1 MQFRIADSFTKALGK
16 LAAQEQSAVK
26 ITVFDLQQ
34 NPSAPGLQFH
44 RIDKSKD
51 ENFWSIRANRDIR
64 LIVHKTADSFL
75 ICYVDHHDD
84 AYKWAERRRIETHP
98 KTGAAQIVEVRELV
112 QEIAVPVYSQTG
124 EVVPTLQPKTI
135 EAALFINL
143 TKDDLLD
150 VGVPEDWIDDV
161 QQSTEDKFFELTNHI
176 PAEAAEALLN
186 YATTGKLLKPE
197 AVQLNA
203 SPFEHPDAQRRFRVL
218 DNKEELERALEYPW
232 DKWAIFLHPTQRNV
246 VEQKFSGPARVSGTA
261 GTGKT
266 VVALHRTANIL
277 KNNHDARILLTTFS
291 SPLANALKHKLKLL
305 TGIDSEDGSKVSI
318 RSFEGVAQDLFTLAY
333 GHTPRA
339 ASKDQVKGVLES
351 AKKEL
356 GDTEFTIRFLV
367 SEWQSVID
375 AWQIESLEA
384 YRDVPRL
391 GRKNRL
397 GSMQRERVWP
407 IFTKAREI
415 FQSQGMDTWS
425 GIFSAVTKHYAD
437 KAHKPFTHIIVD
449 EAQDLGV
456 PELRMLA
463 AISEYTADALFF
475 AGDLGQR
482 IFQEPFSWKTLGI
495 DIRGRSQTLKVNYR
509 TSHQIRQKADRLLP
523 ATVRDVDGNEED
535 RRGAVSVFNGPEPVV
550 TICTDINDEKL
561 AIAKWIKQI
570 VSEGVE
576 PDEIGLFVR
585 SNDELLRA
593 RNAAKEAGYKVLE
606 LSDRVEERNSRISI
620 GTMHLAKGLE
630 FKAVGVIACDDDILP
645 KQDRIENVADEAELD
660 EVYDTERHLFY
671 VACTRARDRL
681 FISGVDPGSEFIA
694 DIN

>member
-397 GSMQRERVWP
+397 G
-407 IFTKAREI
+407 
-415 FQSQGMDTWS
+415 
-425 GIFSAVTKHYAD
+425 
-437 KAHKPFTHIIVD
+437 
-449 EAQDLGV
+449 
-456 PELRMLA
+456 
-463 AISEYTADALFF
+463 
-475 AGDLGQR
+475 
-482 IFQEPFSWKTLGI
+482 
-495 DIRGRSQTLKVNYR
+495 
-509 TSHQIRQKADRLLP
+509 
-523 ATVRDVDGNEED
+523 
-535 RRGAVSVFNGPEPVV
+535 
-550 TICTDINDEKL
+550 
-561 AIAKWIKQI
+561 
-570 VSEGVE
+570 
-576 PDEIGLFVR
+576 
-585 SNDELLRA
+585 
-593 RNAAKEAGYKVLE
+593 
-606 LSDRVEERNSRISI
+606 
-620 GTMHLAKGLE
+620 
-630 FKAVGVIACDDDILP
+630 
-645 KQDRIENVADEAELD
+645 
-660 EVYDTERHLFY
+660 
-671 VACTRARDRL
+671 
-681 FISGVDPGSEFIA
+681 
-694 DIN
+694 